1 MFLNGIY
8 AQEVLLCI
16 DLSCVVL
23 CCVVLCC
30 VCVLTCIVCHLE
42 QHGTT
47 NEDRSSNTPPSSASP
62 SARRTRARPD
72 CLTSASIRALKA
84 GKVGVVR

>member
-1 MFLNGIY
+1 MYCVVLYCVVLTFI
-8 AQEVLLCI
+8 VLL
-16 DLSCVVL
+16 CVVL
-23 CCVVLCC
+23 CC
-30 VCVLTCIVCHLE
+30 IICHLE